1 MEAYWC
7 VSVRI
12 GAYRCVWIRIGGYQC
27 VPVRIVTY
35 RCESVRIG
43 LYWCLSLCIVV
54 YRCTPVRYRCCV
66 SVRMDS
72 YRWLSV
78 RMGYSRCVTYGRI
91 EGIGVSLRTRTYRC
105 RIQLCMVSLLRIGLY
120 GPVSVGTSPYWLQSV
135 CNGTYRCV
143 SVRMYWCVSNCGV
156 SVYQCVLWCIGVS
169 VHSRTYR
176 CVSRSVSVFRSLWRR
191 CVTVSIGAYQCV
203 CIGAY
208 PTVVYPHTIGCMD
221 LYWAYRRIGRIGCI
235 VVYESALSGVSG
247 VSVRTRAYR
256 CVSGVSVRTRAYG
269 LRVNQGVHGCVS
281 CVPGIQ
287 RPTGVWMCIG
297 LQMEHPPFSGTKKYQ
312 IFWGVL
318 FTPFLEVMC
327 SQRLRT
333 PQFTHTAATTL
344 VP

>member
-1 MEAYWC
+1 VCIGAYRCLSLCMDPYRWVSLC
-7 VSVRI
+7 IRAYRYVSLRIVANRYVSVRI

-72 YRWLSV
+72 YRWVSV

-105 RIQLCMVSLLRIGLY
+105 RIQLCMVSLLRIGVY

-156 SVYQCVLWCIGVS
+156 SVYQCVLE
-169 VHSRTYR
+169 R
-176 CVSRSVSVFRSLWRR
+176 
-191 CVTVSIGAYQCV
+191 IGAYL
-203 CIGAY
+203 G
-208 PTVVYPHTIGCMD
+208 P
-221 LYWAYRRIGRIGCI
+221 
-235 VVYESALSGVSG
+235 
-247 VSVRTRAYR
+247 
-256 CVSGVSVRTRAYG
+256 
-269 LRVNQGVHGCVS
+269 
-281 CVPGIQ
+281 
-287 RPTGVWMCIG
+287 
-297 LQMEHPPFSGTKKYQ
+297 YQ
-312 IFWGVL
+312 S
-318 FTPFLEVMC
+318 LEVC
-327 SQRLRT
+327 GVG
-333 PQFTHTAATTL
+333 A
-344 VP
+344 